1 MIFLFAATKTKTK
14 QVGGVA
20 KMSYYDKSK
29 KQLLADLIN
38 AVGRIESYNDGDL
51 LSTLGDIHTSLC
63 YLTAAME
70 RAAAANEA
78 MVTLVTRAFPPLPA
92 AVAVS
97 DDKKKGKKKKQPVK
111 RQREEEEQE

>member
-1 MIFLFAATKTKTK
+1 
-14 QVGGVA
+14 
-20 KMSYYDKSK
+20 MSYYDKSK
-29 KQLLADLIN
+29 KQLLTDLIN
-38 AVGRIESYNDGDL
+38 AVGQIESYNDSDL
-51 LSTLGDIHTSLC
+51 LSTLCDIDISLC
-63 YLTAAME
+63 SMTTAMQ
-70 RAAAANEA
+70 RVAAANEA